1 MKKTVKK
8 ASIVLTLALST
19 GIVLPAA
26 LPQAQA
32 SDYIGGTTTD
42 SGYKILS
49 THYLSKQQAKDMAS
63 VLKTLSGNGPSGVA
77 TLIEMFSR
85 LTLPISYAY
94 TLSANAQYQEEVIKA
109 SYNNM
114 RVKVVTKDKAPYT
127 SYSKVVEY
135 TAVP

>member
-8 ASIVLTLALST
+8 ASIILSVALST
-19 GIVLPAA
+19 GIILPAT

-32 SDYIGGTTTD
+32 SDYIGLPPE

-49 THYLSKQQAKDMAS
+49 THYLSKQQVKDMAS
-63 VLKTLSGNGPSGVA
+63 IMKTLTGNEASGVA
-77 TLIEMFSR
+77 TLIEFFSK
-85 LTLPISYAY
+85 LPIPISYAY

-109 SYNNM
+109 SYLDM
-114 RVKVVTKDKAPYT
+114 RVKVVTKDKPPYT

-135 TAVP
+135 IAVP